1 MQGATG
7 TRKKQLMTL
16 ELRPLSRTLDE
27 SPVPDYLVEP
37 VGHDVEA
44 HRAQNR
50 TAVPVPV
57 VPAPAMLLQVAVAVP
72 VPPGFLLQVCRVA
85 VPVHVDDVYLVH
97 VRLLR
102 VAKARETPEQIN
114 VKLQS
119 SYEYP

>member
-7 TRKKQLMTL
+7 TRKKQRMTL

-27 SPVPDYLVEP
+27 SDYLVEP

-57 VPAPAMLLQVAVAVP
+57 VPAPAVLLQMAVAVP
-72 VPPGFLLQVCRVA
+72 VPPCFLLRVCRVA